1 MMPSCVYFLVQNEFI
16 TGSRGAVKIMRAGN
30 AGSGPLI
37 RRRRREVALIDNI
50 AEMGK
55 CCMTLNLRLTYDF
68 ERLFHI
74 IHIDNKGKNGQQN
87 E

>member
-1 MMPSCVYFLVQNEFI
+1 MKLFDKSEFI
-16 TGSRGAVKIMRAGN
+16 IMLVGEVKIMRAGN
-30 AGSGPLI
+30 AGPGSLI
-37 RRRRREVALIDNI
+37 RRRRREVALMDNI
-50 AEMGK
+50 RETSFY
-55 CCMTLNLRLTYDF
+55 CMTLNLRLTYDF